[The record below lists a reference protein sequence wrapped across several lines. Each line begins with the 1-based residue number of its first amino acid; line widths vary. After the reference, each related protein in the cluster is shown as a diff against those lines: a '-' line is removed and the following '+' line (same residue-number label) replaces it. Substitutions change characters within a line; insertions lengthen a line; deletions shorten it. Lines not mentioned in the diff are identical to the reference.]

1 MLTSFLPEVVL
12 CCKDGNQKCRNN
24 AFELLNIM
32 ANAMA
37 EESSER
43 GVGKF
48 LDKLL
53 VGLVGTTS
61 MIAAT
66 ILALSSVIHSQEGLY
81 FTF

>member
-12 CCKDGNQKCRNN
+12 SCKDGNQNCRNN
-24 AFELLNIM
+24 AFELLNKM
-32 ANAMA
+32 ANVLA

-66 ILALSSVIHSQEGLY
+66 ILALSSVIHSQEGQ
-81 FTF
+81 